1 MPRYGANQDASQHR
15 VVESG
20 LIHDF
25 DSPEADA
32 VIRLQTNIDFSNLE
46 TPVKCYAIT
55 SAQEAEGKTTMAC
68 NLALLYAEK
77 GLKVALLDLDLR
89 QPAIHK
95 LFHLENKIGI
105 VEYVKGEV
113 DSLKA
118 IAHTAKGVDVITS
131 GSHTPFPSKVL
142 SSARMKKLLKEL
154 KEAYDYVI
162 LDTPPILVVSDAF
175 MVGQD
180 VDGFLLVCSQHIS
193 RKKDVVAACHAL
205 AEKNIDIIGIT
216 MSMVTTDEDNGRG
229 GYGGYAYGYG
239 YGYGLGTG
247 YGYRH
252 YKYGYGGYHAK
263 RKSEVETEED
273 EF

>member
-1 MPRYGANQDASQHR
+1 MPKFSVNQDAVQRR
-15 VVESG
+15 VVDTG

-32 VIRLQTNIDFSNLE
+32 IIRLQTNIDFSNLE

-55 SAQEAEGKTTMAC
+55 SAQEAEGKTTMSC

-113 DSLKA
+113 DSLSD
-118 IAHTAKGVDVITS
+118 IAHTVKGVDVITA

-142 SSARMKKLLKEL
+142 SSGRMKKLLQEL
-154 KEAYDYVI
+154 KEEYDYVI

-180 VDGFLLVCSQHIS
+180 VDGFLIVCSQHIS
-193 RKKDVVAACHAL
+193 RKKDVVAACNAL
-205 AEKNIDIIGIT
+205 AEKNIDIIGIA
-216 MSMVTTDEDNGRG
+216 MSMVTTDEDNGKG
-229 GYGGYAYGYG
+229 GYGGYAYGNGYG
-239 YGYGLGTG
+239 YGYG
-247 YGYRH
+247 YKHYSDYR
-252 YKYGYGGYHAK
+252 AK
-263 RKSEVETEED
+263 REPKTDSEEED
-273 EF
+273 F